1 MRLNQ
6 TEVGRKI
13 IDTWTLKLPIL
24 GNIYYY
30 SYLYQTGNL
39 ISTLMHNG
47 INTTE
52 TLELTEKTINNTYIK
67 EKFKLARNQI
77 NEGASISN
85 AFRNHN
91 LMPEIALDILS
102 VGENSGEISKTIEEI
117 TEGFRDEL
125 SQKLNRL
132 TTIVSSLALGFAFSL
147 VGLIAIGIVTSVF
160 EVSKTLS
167 I

>member
-1 MRLNQ
+1 
-6 TEVGRKI
+6 
-13 IDTWTLKLPIL
+13 
-24 GNIYYY
+24 
-30 SYLYQTGNL
+30 
-39 ISTLMHNG
+39 
-47 INTTE
+47 
-52 TLELTEKTINNTYIK
+52 
-67 EKFKLARNQI
+67 
-77 NEGASISN
+77 
-85 AFRNHN
+85 
-91 LMPEIALDILS
+91 MPEIALDILS